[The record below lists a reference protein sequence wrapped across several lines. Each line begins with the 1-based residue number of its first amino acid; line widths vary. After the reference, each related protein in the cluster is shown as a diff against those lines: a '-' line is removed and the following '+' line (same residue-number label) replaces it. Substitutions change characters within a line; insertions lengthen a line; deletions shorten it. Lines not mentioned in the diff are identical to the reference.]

1 MPYFIRDIL
10 YGDKDKKNEKT
21 ETKAAKP
28 DEEVVAPSYKPIEK
42 PADTPVM
49 KSINHTEPAVKPAE
63 KPEVKKESDKS
74 SGTGS
79 IFTMF
84 GAPLPEKKNSGTVK
98 PVNKVEPE
106 KKEPAKPEEIAKP
119 VTNNVYERPATDNEK
134 PKKCCPNFR
143 VTGTTRDTNPTTLR
157 PKTYDSF

>member
-1 MPYFIRDIL
+1 MTFPKATEEKARDIQEPFRIYPRHPTTANDIRGAASKRIAEPRRKKPDPVPEKEEEKKNDNGIPEGMPYFIRDIL

-79 IFTMF
+79 IFTSL
-84 GAPLPEKKNSGTVK
+84 ARRCPKRKI
-98 PVNKVEPE
+98 
-106 KKEPAKPEEIAKP
+106 PA
-119 VTNNVYERPATDNEK
+119 R
-134 PKKCCPNFR
+134 
-143 VTGTTRDTNPTTLR
+143 
-157 PKTYDSF
+157 